1 MPTSQDQVQKFSGIK
16 RDYGISL
23 KELMNNGSRGSL
35 FKLDLSRL
43 FLVVDFRKRVVLMF
57 KYFAYK
63 FAQIRA
69 FFVRS
74 SFIGRGFYFKYVS
87 NFALILIVGFGTF
100 VYLGYEKDY
109 MNPFLSRYSGIME
122 SNPSVL
128 YGIGGQAFVA
138 ENQYRITQYTVQ
150 PGDTLASIAAKYST
164 DTNNITVD
172 SIMWAN
178 NLKENSVLTP
188 GMKLDIPPVSGVL
201 HVVKKGDT
209 VFSIA
214 KQYKLLSDNSS
225 YEEIVGVTQKITD
238 INYLN
243 VKVVQEGDKEVRVPD
258 LIEGQKIIVP
268 GGIKVT
274 PTPTPSPPPVF
285 YASGDSGVLGW
296 PVAGWGVISQGWY
309 PWHKAVDVANNYRP
323 NLVAMDDGILVNF
336 GMISSAGCGLAARMQ
351 YKSGYDV
358 LFCHFDAFA
367 PGLYPGMPISRG
379 QVIGQ
384 MGCTGVCTGPHVHI
398 EIKKDGRIINPCS
411 LDIFRGKGDCIGR

>member
-1 MPTSQDQVQKFSGIK
+1 MPAPQDQVQKLKGKKHDF
-16 RDYGISL
+16 GISL
-23 KELMNNGSRGSL
+23 RELMVKNPRSQL
-35 FKLDLSRL
+35 FKLDFSRI
-43 FLVVDFRKRVVLMF
+43 FLAVNLKKNVFFVF
-57 KYFAYK
+57 KYFTYK
-63 FAQIRA
+63 LAQIRS

-74 SFIGRGFYFKYVS
+74 SFMGRGFYFKYIS
-87 NFALILIVGFGTF
+87 NFALIIIIGFGTF
-100 VYLGYEKDY
+100 VYLGYEKDSI
-109 MNPFLSRYSGIME
+109 NPFLSRYSGIMA
-122 SNPSVL
+122 SNPGVL

-138 ENQYRITQYTVQ
+138 ESQYRITQYTVQ

-164 DTNNITVD
+164 DTNKITVD

-214 KQYKLLSDNSS
+214 KKYKLLSDSSS

-243 VKVVQEGDKEVRVPD
+243 VKVVQEGDKEVRVPE

-268 GGIKVT
+268 GGIIVT
-274 PTPTPSPPPVF
+274 PTPTPPPPPVF
-285 YASGDSGVLGW
+285 YASEDSGVLGW

-309 PWHKAVDVANNYRP
+309 PWHQAVDVANNYRP
-323 NLVAMDDGILVNF
+323 MLVAMDDGILVNF
-336 GMISSAGCGLAARMQ
+336 GIIPNDGAGPGCGLAARMQ

-358 LFCHFDAFA
+358 LFCHFDAFE

-384 MGCTGVCTGPHVHI
+384 MGCTGICTGPMYI
-398 EIKKDGRIINPCS
+398 
-411 LDIFRGKGDCIGR
+411 